1 MSKDDIYEGERRISI
16 GPPSGRDTLHR
27 TMCQKKKPKANK
39 LECHNRYGMR
49 SPS

>member
-27 TMCQKKKPKANK
+27 TMCQKKSQK
-39 LECHNRYGMR
+39 LISLNATTGTE
-49 SPS
+49 